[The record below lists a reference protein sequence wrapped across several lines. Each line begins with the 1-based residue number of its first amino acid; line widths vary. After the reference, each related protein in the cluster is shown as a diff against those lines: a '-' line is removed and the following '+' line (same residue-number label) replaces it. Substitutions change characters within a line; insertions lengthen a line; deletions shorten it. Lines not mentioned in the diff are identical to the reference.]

1 MKKIITLVIATFAIL
16 FSGCGASPKVEGAAG
31 VEKMLPT
38 YKIAAYV
45 DADTAQSKL
54 KANGFEVV
62 GTYKND
68 VGTTILYTN
77 DAMKADAAKPLRG
90 FAAVGRIL
98 IDDERKVTH
107 IANPV
112 YFNVAF
118 LQKDYNHVNAMAT
131 LEALKTAFGPTTNS
145 EDVWEFEKLPDYHFM
160 IGMPYYQEMDLVGE
174 GTNEALLAKVKAAKG
189 TVAVVQ
195 IGPDAHVAFIEL
207 DKRNSG
213 FVKKV
218 GTQNSEILPWAVL
231 IEGGKARAMNAK
243 YYIAISYPLL
253 TMNEFMG
260 IATMPDA
267 ITKNIQK
274 IFK

>member
-16 FSGCGASPKVEGAAG
+16 FSGCGASPKVEGAAA

-45 DADTAQSKL
+45 DAETAQSKL

-77 DAMKADAAKPLRG
+77 ATMKADAGKALRG
-90 FAAVGRIL
+90 FAGVGRIL
-98 IDDERKVTH
+98 IDNERKVTH

-131 LEALKTAFGPTTNS
+131 LDALKAAFGPMKNS

-195 IGPDAHVAFIEL
+195 IDADSYLAFIEL
-207 DKRNSG
+207 DKRNNG
-213 FVKKV
+213 FVKKI
-218 GTQNSEILPWAVL
+218 GTQNAEILPWAVL
-231 IEGGKARAMNAK
+231 IEDGKARALNAK

-253 TMNEFMG
+253 TMTEFMA